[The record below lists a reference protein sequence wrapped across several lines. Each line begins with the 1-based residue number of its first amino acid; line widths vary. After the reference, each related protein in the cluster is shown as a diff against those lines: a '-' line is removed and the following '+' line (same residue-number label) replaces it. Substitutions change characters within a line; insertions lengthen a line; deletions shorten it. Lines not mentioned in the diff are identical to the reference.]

1 MCFIILQITTHISLS
16 IFCFPSKIVCLL
28 AFNSAFTNRR
38 ALFTSR
44 CVFRFSIQSL
54 PIKVRMIPSTTA
66 VKLHTKSPILR
77 FLKRSVIFSTVLF
90 SFYHSLIS
98 FLLRLFITL
107 ILIRNSL
114 SISFCYVS
122 GAKLLLFDNMPKIFV
137 TFCLEKRDTIT
148 FLHIT
153 TYLIFHFGSINHIN
167 HYRIT
172 QREKNKIKAL
182 IPQKSLRSERA
193 GQMDKHHTAIPIN
206 TMKV

>member
-1 MCFIILQITTHISLS
+1 MIINLTVHGKHLFLIWCKQRLATTFWVYNAQTLMCQDSRTTTIDAAPVGSAMAD
-16 IFCFPSKIVCLL
+16 LL
-28 AFNSAFTNRR
+28 A
-38 ALFTSR
+38 
-44 CVFRFSIQSL
+44 
-54 PIKVRMIPSTTA
+54 
-66 VKLHTKSPILR
+66 HTKRLLSQ
-77 FLKRSVIFSTVLF
+77 FRSLLLNIEDRYDSTHNIF
-90 SFYHSLIS
+90 S

-107 ILIRNSL
+107 ILTRNTL

-122 GAKLLLFDNMPKIFV
+122 GAKLLLFDNIQKIFV
-137 TFCLEKRDTIT
+137 TFCLEKRGTIT

-153 TYLIFHFGSINHIN
+153 TYLIFHFKSLNHAN

-193 GQMDKHHTAIPIN
+193 GRRDKHHTAIHIN